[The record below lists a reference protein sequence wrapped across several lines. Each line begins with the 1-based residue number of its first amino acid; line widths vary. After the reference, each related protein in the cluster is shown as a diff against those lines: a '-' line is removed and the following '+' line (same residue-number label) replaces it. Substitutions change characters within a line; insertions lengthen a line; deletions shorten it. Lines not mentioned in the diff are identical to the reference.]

1 MHSEHRFIT
10 FAMNINKNN
19 MCARRKRARR
29 ILNPPSI
36 KGFKPYGIDADL
48 KPSTTSVN
56 LLIEEYEAMRLCD
69 YDGLSHHQASLLMDV
84 SRPTFTRI
92 YAAALRKL
100 AVAFVEG
107 RQIAIEGGKVYFD
120 SDWHQCNSCECYFS
134 HPHKHLPI
142 EECPLC
148 GSQDISDFDMPDEG
162 SENKTGDD
170 QCACPHCQFEQ
181 PHKSGKPCKEEACPE
196 CGSFMKRKGGPRR
209 RGHKNRGI

>member
-1 MHSEHRFIT
+1 
-10 FAMNINKNN
+10 

-29 ILNPPSI
+29 VLNPPSV
-36 KGFKPYGIDADL
+36 KGFKPYGIDSDL
-48 KPSTTSVN
+48 KPSEVLVN

-120 SDWHQCNSCECYFS
+120 SDWHQCNSCKCYFS

-142 EECPLC
+142 EVCPLC
-148 GSQDISDFDMPDEG
+148 GSHDISDFDMPEEDDKEIYN
-162 SENKTGDD
+162 ED
-170 QCACPHCQFEQ
+170 QCACPQCQFEQ
-181 PHKSGKPCKEEACPE
+181 AHHSGRPCKEEVCPK
-196 CGSFMKRKGGPRR
+196 CGSFMKRKGEHGR
-209 RGHKNRGI
+209 RGRKNKGV

>member
-1 MHSEHRFIT
+1 
-10 FAMNINKNN
+10 

-29 ILNPPSI
+29 VLNPPSV
-36 KGFKPYGIDADL
+36 KGFKPYGVDDGL
-48 KPSTTSVN
+48 SPSSDSVN

-69 YDGLSHHQASLLMDV
+69 YDGLSHHQASLLMNV

-120 SDWHQCNSCECYFS
+120 SDWHECNSCECYFS

-142 EECPLC
+142 QECPLC
-148 GSQDISDFDMPDEG
+148 GSKDISDFDMPDDAAEDIVA
-162 SENKTGDD
+162 EDR
-170 QCACPHCQFEQ
+170 CACPQCQFEQ
-181 PHKSGKPCKEEACPE
+181 AHISGRPCKEEVCPQ
-196 CGSFMKRKGGPRR
+196 CGSFMKRKGGPERWER
-209 RGHKNRGI
+209 KNRRI

>member
-1 MHSEHRFIT
+1 
-10 FAMNINKNN
+10 

-36 KGFKPYGIDADL
+36 KGFKPYGVDPDL

-92 YAAALRKL
+92 YAAALQKL

-120 SDWHQCNSCECYFS
+120 SDWHECNSCECYFS
-134 HPHKHLPI
+134 HPLKLLPI
-142 EECPLC
+142 
-148 GSQDISDFDMPDEG
+148 
-162 SENKTGDD
+162 
-170 QCACPHCQFEQ
+170 A
-181 PHKSGKPCKEEACPE
+181 
-196 CGSFMKRKGGPRR
+196 
-209 RGHKNRGI
+209 

>member
-1 MHSEHRFIT
+1 MS
-10 FAMNINKNN
+10 
-19 MCARRKRARR
+19 ARRKRARR
-29 ILNPPSI
+29 VLNPPSV
-36 KGFKPYGIDADL
+36 KGFKPYGVDSDL
-48 KPSTTSVN
+48 NPSAVSVN

-120 SDWHQCNSCECYFS
+120 SDWHQCNSCECFFS

-142 EECPLC
+142 EVCPLC
-148 GSQDISDFDMPDEG
+148 GSQDISDFDMPEEADNAIFN
-162 SENKTGDD
+162 EN
-170 QCACPHCQFEQ
+170 QCVCSQCQHEQ
-181 PHKSGKPCKEEACPE
+181 AHHSGKPCKEEVCPK
-196 CGSFMKRKGGPRR
+196 CGHFMKRKGGPAR
-209 RGHKNRGI
+209 RGRKNKGV

>member
-1 MHSEHRFIT
+1 
-10 FAMNINKNN
+10 

-29 ILNPPSI
+29 VLNPPSV
-36 KGFKPYGIDADL
+36 KGFKPYGIDSDL
-48 KPSTTSVN
+48 KQSEVSVN

-148 GSQDISDFDMPDEG
+148 GSHDISDFDMPEEDDKEIYN
-162 SENKTGDD
+162 ED
-170 QCACPHCQFEQ
+170 QCACPQCQFKQ
-181 PHKSGKPCKEEACPE
+181 AHHSGRPCKEEVCPK
-196 CGSFMKRKGGPRR
+196 CGSFMKRKDGSGR
-209 RGHKNRGI
+209 RGRKNKGV

>member
-1 MHSEHRFIT
+1 
-10 FAMNINKNN
+10 

-29 ILNPPSI
+29 ILNPPPV
-36 KGFKPYGIDADL
+36 KGFKPYGIDPDL
-48 KPSTTSVN
+48 KPSAVSVN

-92 YAAALRKL
+92 YAAALQKL
-100 AVAFVEG
+100 ATAFVEG

-120 SDWHQCNSCECYFS
+120 SDWHACNSCECYFS

-148 GSQDISDFDMPDEG
+148 GSQDISDFDMPDEVAE
-162 SENKTGDD
+162 SVFYEDL
-170 QCACPHCQFEQ
+170 CACPHCQFEQ
-181 PHKSGKPCKEEACPE
+181 DHQSGRPCKDEVCPQ
-196 CGSFMKRKGGPRR
+196 CGHFMKRKGGPGR
-209 RGHKNRGI
+209 RGRKNKGI